1 MAKIGNEVH
10 LETANE
16 TGLKMEVVNPAHSVH
31 FELILKEDFFV
42 GCQQSQR
49 SSFNSDMAGNNRC
62 KLPLKYLMKC
72 CSTAVFKVAD
82 QLELELTD
90 VSFTLGIM
98 GTAGWKRTFH
108 FHVLEPENITS
119 RISSNEMT
127 PFLRCPV
134 SGRLKID
141 YQLYDVITR

>member
-1 MAKIGNEVH
+1 
-10 LETANE
+10 
-16 TGLKMEVVNPAHSVH
+16 
-31 FELILKEDFFV
+31 
-42 GCQQSQR
+42 
-49 SSFNSDMAGNNRC
+49 
-62 KLPLKYLMKC
+62 MKC

-90 VSFTLGIM
+90 ISFTLGIM

-119 RISSNEMT
+119 RISSNDMT

-134 SGRLKID
+134 SGRSKID